1 MQTPG
6 VTGAKPARAPL
17 PQAILNTHAD
27 GNALAGDAELGTPA
41 AADVEPTWK
50 PFGYYVEVAKK
61 YAEQVLAGE
70 IPACKWTKASVKRQ
84 LDDLVR
90 AETDPDW
97 AYEFSIERA
106 EHVCR
111 FIELLPHIKGD
122 EWAGKPIQLQPWQI
136 FILTTVFGWLNR
148 GTGYRRFRTVYIEVP
163 RKNAKSTLSSAVSL
177 YMATADRE
185 AGAEIYSAAT
195 TQKQAR
201 IVFDDARMMAAGSPK
216 LRSRFGVKVYKNS
229 ISSSFQEQRGENIV
243 EINSLFLPLSAEGST
258 LDGLNIHFASVDEL
272 HAHKKRDVFDV
283 LETGTGSR
291 RQSLLW
297 AITTAGSDTAG
308 ICYEQRTYLTRIL
321 NTVLRRHEGLGYP
334 IKGTYLDDETYFG
347 IIYTIDDGDDWTNP
361 ACWAKAN
368 PNYGVSVYPED
379 IKRLADKAIR
389 VASARSNFLTKRL
402 NKWVASAEAWMDM
415 LAWDKCADPDLKI
428 EQFLGEE
435 CWVPLDLA
443 SKKDIAEKGNLF
455 QREIDGK
462 DHYYYFGTHYLPE
475 LAATDEANSQYAGWV
490 EDGWLKTTPGNIT
503 DYDVIE
509 DDIRADTSKFT
520 VLEVPYDPHQATQL
534 STHLMAENIEMVE
547 VKPTV
552 LNFSEP
558 MKEFEALVI
567 DGRFHHNG
575 DPVLTWMVGNVVAF
589 RDNKDNIYPRKES
602 DEKKIDGP
610 VAIITGLARA
620 IAGRQ
625 TPTHDGELMVI

>member
-1 MQTPG
+1 MRTGTDAPG
-6 VTGAKPARAPL
+6 GPPARAVL
-17 PQAILNTHAD
+17 PAVIAQSIEELSQSGVPAPGEQESAPPIEWRAPGD
-27 GNALAGDAELGTPA
+27 YVEIARRYCEDVLAGD
-41 AADVEPTWK
+41 
-50 PFGYYVEVAKK
+50 
-61 YAEQVLAGE
+61 
-70 IPACKWTKASVKRQ
+70 IPACKWTKAAVRRH
-84 LDDLVR
+84 LDDLARSAADVTWPY
-90 AETDPDW
+90 A
-97 AYEFSIERA
+97 FSVDRA
-106 EHVCR
+106 EHICK

-122 EWAGKPIQLQPWQI
+122 EWAGKPIRLEPWQV
-136 FILTTVFGWLNR
+136 FILVVVFGWLTR
-148 GTGYRRFRTVYIEVP
+148 GTNYRRFRTVYIEVP

-177 YMATADRE
+177 YMLTADRE

-216 LRSRFGVKVYKNS
+216 LRARFGVKVYKNS
-229 ISSSFQEQRGENIV
+229 ISCSFQEQRGDTVV
-243 EINSLFLPLSAEGST
+243 EINSLFQALSAEGST

-308 ICYEQRTYLTRIL
+308 ICYEQRKYVVRVL
-321 NTVLRRHEGLGYP
+321 NTVLRRHEGMGYP
-334 IKGTYLDDETYFG
+334 IKGTFLEDETYFG
-347 IIYTIDDGDDWTNP
+347 IIYTIDDDDDWTKP
-361 ACWAKAN
+361 ECWAKAN
-368 PNYGVSVYPED
+368 PNYNVSVYPDD

-389 VASARSNFLTKRL
+389 VPSARSNFLTKRL
-402 NKWVASAEAWMDM
+402 NKWVAAADAWMDM
-415 LAWDKCADPDLKI
+415 LAWDKCADPTLKP
-428 EQFLGEE
+428 EQFRDDP
-435 CWVPLDLA
+435 CWIPLDLA
-443 SKKDIAEKGNLF
+443 SKKDIAEKGRLF
-455 QREIDGK
+455 TRNIDGR

-475 LAATDEANSQYAGWV
+475 LAATDESNSQYAGWV
-490 EDGWLKTTPGNIT
+490 HEGWLKTTPGNIT

-509 DDIRADTSKFT
+509 ADIIADAEQFN
-520 VLEVPYDPHQATQL
+520 VIEVPYDPHQATQL
-534 STHLMAENIEMVE
+534 STHLMAKNIEMVE

-575 DPVLTWMVGNVVAF
+575 DPVLTWMVGNIVAF

-602 DEKKIDGP
+602 EEKKIDGG
-610 VAIITGLARA
+610 VAIIMGLARA
-620 IAGRQ
+620 ITGERKQ
-625 TPTHDGELMVI
+625 THSGELMVV